1 MHFWEVYVLMCKQE
15 VFVHQK
21 KNSSHTA
28 PITLFS
34 SAQKPHPTQLH
45 FHLFGQNP
53 YPLCDYVY

>member
-15 VFVHQK
+15 VE
-21 KNSSHTA
+21 KNCSHAA

-34 SAQKPHPTQLH
+34 SAQKPHPTPLH